1 MSVVELSDS
10 VSVMPHSNYKLP
22 ADIARTMSLLQ
33 TILRIFEE
41 ITTASLLNRI
51 YAQLEQ
57 VVPISTLGQFTV
69 PRLRLGASKAWP
81 RGRYVHNLLE
91 LGITPTFDRAVY
103 IKLLKK

>member
-1 MSVVELSDS
+1 MLVVELSDS

-41 ITTASLLNRI
+41 NTTASLLNRI

-57 VVPISTLGQFTV
+57 VVPISNLGQFTV
-69 PRLRLGASKAWP
+69 PRLRLGASKA
-81 RGRYVHNLLE
+81 
-91 LGITPTFDRAVY
+91 
-103 IKLLKK
+103 